1 MFVDLE
7 EIFGKNRATREY
19 VEGPLDAVEDIL
31 KSQISGISID
41 MTLGFPI
48 NVDKDED
55 ENEDEGS
62 HGPNIATG
70 ESENANTGP
79 SFTGASENE
88 YARGLS
94 HERNDTSEKQGEYAK
109 KSSSSVNEK
118 EKSKKRKRV
127 VKDVNETFL
136 KSMTDVIKDF
146 TESQNKR
153 IGALIDKIGNRDHSD
168 MRGQIRGMDT
178 LIRDAQTTK
187 HDFVFYADRLIRLV
201 VEHGLGHLLFTEKQV
216 ITPIGKHYTR
226 DAILMPC
233 TRKCFDFF
241 YCPSLF
247 GSVCSGV
254 DFCKRLCGVSVIRS
268 RFRDY
273 NILFTSQLFG
283 TGTIS
288 GPEPESY
295 GCLLE
300 LTWNG

>member
-1 MFVDLE
+1 MTTKKWPMFVDLE

-168 MRGQIRGMDT
+168 MRGQVYSIIESPAFDW
-178 LIRDAQTTK
+178 
-187 HDFVFYADRLIRLV
+187 
-201 VEHGLGHLLFTEKQV
+201 
-216 ITPIGKHYTR
+216 YT
-226 DAILMPC
+226 I
-233 TRKCFDFF
+233 
-241 YCPSLF
+241 
-247 GSVCSGV
+247 
-254 DFCKRLCGVSVIRS
+254 
-268 RFRDY
+268 
-273 NILFTSQLFG
+273 
-283 TGTIS
+283 
-288 GPEPESY
+288 E
-295 GCLLE
+295 
-300 LTWNG
+300 